1 MIEFFFNF
9 LDHAFLLIIVV
20 AVFALAGICVLGPA
34 ALALSY
40 SPWWA
45 LLYFISIPF
54 FAAVMDIFN

>member
-9 LDHAFLLIIVV
+9 LDHAFMLVIVA
-20 AVFALAGICVLGPA
+20 AVFALGGICVLGPA
-34 ALALSY
+34 TLALFY

-54 FAAVMDIFN
+54 FCCCNGYF

>member
-9 LDHAFLLIIVV
+9 LDHAFLLTIVV
-20 AVFALAGICVLGPA
+20 AVFALGGICALGPA
-34 ALALSY
+34 TLALFY

-54 FAAVMDIFN
+54 FAAVMDIFT